1 MIKVKSW
8 FYLLFVLF
16 FGFASLLISVNFLID
31 PYGLNNL
38 FQLEGINKNKTQTD
52 GQSRRFKFSL
62 MQNKDFDGVFLG
74 SSEMTF
80 IGNTDMA
87 KKISDYDFF
96 NMAVNE
102 QEIFETHAY
111 LERIATTRDV
121 KIAIISLNPLKFSKD
136 SPNYRH
142 IEPTELFQTNNFFLY
157 FSISSLVDSLKTL
170 YKNLA
175 NFEQIYNE
183 SGTKIVD
190 RAKYYNIPENEVIS
204 WTRKNVESSPNYFYE
219 ISKNFQVDQ
228 AKLNILKKIV
238 SLCGKKNIQLKLFIP
253 PLYQKHLHRLNID
266 NKNKLASLKLMI
278 SEIHPVYDF
287 MIDHELNSDFMN
299 FIDQVSHPSKKLS
312 LRLLNDIFTEDGDL
326 KYGKLISKQ

>member
-1 MIKVKSW
+1 MIKIRNW
-8 FYLLFVLF
+8 FSLLFVLF
-16 FGFASLLISVNFLID
+16 FGFSSLLISVNFLID

-38 FQLEGINKNKTQTD
+38 FQLEEINKNKTQTD

-204 WTRKNVESSPNYFYE
+204 WTRKNVESSPNHFYD
-219 ISKNFQVDQ
+219 ISRNFQIDQ
-228 AKLNILKKIV
+228 AKLSSLRKIV
-238 SLCGKKNIQLKLFIP
+238 TLCNKKNIKLKLLIP
-253 PLYQKHLHRLNID
+253 PLYKKHLQKLYIG
-266 NKNKLASLKLMI
+266 NKNKFASLKSMI

-287 MIDHELNSDFMN
+287 MVDHELNSDFMN
-299 FIDQVSHPSKKLS
+299 FIDQVSHPSKKIS
-312 LRLLNDIFTEDGDL
+312 LKILNDIFSEDDNL
-326 KYGKLISKQ
+326 EYGELLSNQ